1 MGLFFFLFEEPI
13 MDDKPTHKKLEKKVK
28 DLGKKPVE
36 HKYPEE
42 ALRGTEEEYNAFIE
56 NTLMGIFIH
65 QDGRYVY
72 VNKRFSKIHGYA
84 PEELIGKRHLL
95 LTHPNQRKTIK
106 KRTDKRLKG
115 EYVPIRY
122 EVRRIRKDRKIIW
135 CEVMTARIQ
144 YKGRPAIMGNI
155 IDISQRKQV
164 EEELKISGQQLRDL
178 SAYLQSSRE
187 QERTSIAREVHDD
200 LGQALT
206 ALKMDLFWLE
216 KRLPKDQEPLI
227 EKTKSMEKLLDTA
240 IESVERIITQLR
252 PGILDDL
259 GLAEAIEWQTID
271 FQSRTGVKCKLNLDL
286 VDTVFEKE
294 HSTAIFRIVQEALT
308 NVWRHANATMVSISL
323 KKKSGE
329 LRLEVKDNGKGIP
342 KKKISHP
349 KSFGLIG
356 IRERAHVLGGKSN
369 IKAVRNKGT
378 TVTVTIP
385 VEKNI

>member
-1 MGLFFFLFEEPI
+1 MG
-13 MDDKPTHKKLEKKVK
+13 DKPTYKKLGKKVK

-36 HKYPEE
+36 HKYAEE
-42 ALRGTEEEYNAFIE
+42 ALRGTEEEYKAFIE

-144 YKGRPAIMGNI
+144 YKGRPAIMGSI

-227 EKTKSMEKLLDTA
+227 KKTKSMEKLLDTA

-259 GLAEAIEWQTID
+259 GLAEAIEWQTVD

-349 KSFGLIG
+349 KSFGLMG

-369 IKAVRNKGT
+369 IKAARNKGT

>member
-1 MGLFFFLFEEPI
+1 MG
-13 MDDKPTHKKLEKKVK
+13 DKPTYKKLEKKVR

-36 HKYPEE
+36 HKCPEE
-42 ALRGTEEEYNAFIE
+42 ALQGTEEEYKAFIE

-155 IDISQRKQV
+155 IDISQRKQA

-259 GLAEAIEWQTID
+259 GLAEAIEWQTVD

-329 LRLEVKDNGKGIP
+329 LKLEVKDNGKGIP

-349 KSFGLIG
+349 KSFGLMG

-369 IKAVRNKGT
+369 IKAARNKGT
-378 TVTVTIP
+378 TVTITIP